1 MPNSRRLR
9 EERAERQRL
18 RLIALLEL
26 IADVD
31 HQEQCPDCGRFFK
44 GLTQHRASCDGLGD

>member
-18 RLIALLEL
+18 RMIALLEA

-31 HQEQCPDCGRFFK
+31 PHEQCPDCGRFFK
-44 GLTQHRASCDGLGD
+44 GLAQHRDHCDGLDS

>member
-18 RLIALLEL
+18 RLIALLEV

-44 GLTQHRASCDGLGD
+44 GLAQHRASCDGLGD

>member
-18 RLIALLEL
+18 RIIALLEA

-31 HQEQCPDCGRFFK
+31 PHEQCPECGRFFK
-44 GLTQHRASCDGLGD
+44 GLAQHREHCDGPDA